1 MTKKIKNTYKIID
14 SNNKTLI
21 LSGGTKLE
29 GFKTKEE
36 AQKCLESYHQKAID
50 DNEEIHTWGAI
61 AIKE

>member
-29 GFKTKEE
+29 GFETKEE
-36 AQKCLESYHQKAID
+36 AQKCLESYHRKAID

-61 AIKE
+61 IVK